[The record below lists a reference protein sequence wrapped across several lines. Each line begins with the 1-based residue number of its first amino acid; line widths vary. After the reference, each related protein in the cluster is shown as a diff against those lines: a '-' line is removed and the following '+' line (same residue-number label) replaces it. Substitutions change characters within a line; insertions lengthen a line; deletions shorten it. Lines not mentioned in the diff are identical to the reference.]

1 MTDRDTP
8 DQLRELPLAGIPL
21 ERADARRNRQRILEA
36 AAELVGERGLAEV
49 TMDEVAA
56 RAGVA
61 KGTVFHR
68 FGNRAGLAR
77 ALVDQSEREL
87 QEAILRGPPPLG
99 PGGAPEDR
107 LVAFLGALLELVADR
122 LDLLLVSDYDHPG
135 QRFETGAYRGWVQHM
150 TLLLREAGAGPLPV
164 GLAHSLLAPLAA
176 DLVQHRLRTGA
187 TTEELKA
194 ELARLARS
202 VLIAKLFT

>member
-1 MTDRDTP
+1 MTDQGPHNTHS
-8 DQLRELPLAGIPL
+8 ELPLIGAPR

-36 AAELVGERGLAEV
+36 AAELVEERGIDTV

-68 FGNRAGLAR
+68 FGNRAGLAQ

-87 QEAILRGPPPLG
+87 QEAILEGPPPLG
-99 PGGAPEDR
+99 PGAAPEER
-107 LVAFLGALLELVADR
+107 LVAFLEALLELVVDR

-135 QRFETGAYRGWVQHM
+135 QRFATGAYRGWVWHAA
-150 TLLLREAGAGPLPV
+150 LLLREAGLGDMPV
-164 GLAHSLLAPLAA
+164 GLAHTLLAPIAA
-176 DLVQHRLRTGA
+176 DLVQHRLGEGG

-194 ELARLARS
+194 ELAQLARTVVRS
-202 VLIAKLFT
+202 GAG

>member
-1 MTDRDTP
+1 MTDRGPEDANS
-8 DQLRELPLAGIPL
+8 ELPLVGAPR
-21 ERADARRNRQRILEA
+21 ERADARRNRRRILQA
-36 AAELVGERGLAEV
+36 AAELVEERGIGAV

-68 FGNRAGLAR
+68 FGNRAGLAQ

-99 PGGAPEDR
+99 PGAAPEER
-107 LVAFLGALLELVADR
+107 LVAFLAALFELVADR
-122 LDLLLVSDYDHPG
+122 LDLFLVSDYDHPG
-135 QRFETGAYRGWVQHM
+135 QRFETGAYRGWVWHAA
-150 TLLLREAGAGPLPV
+150 LLLREAGLGDLPL

-176 DLVQHRLRTGA
+176 DLVQHRLAEGA

-194 ELARLARS
+194 ELAHLARTVVRS
-202 VLIAKLFT
+202 GAG

>member
-1 MTDRDTP
+1 MTDRRP
-8 DQLRELPLAGIPL
+8 DNPHGELRLIGAPR

-36 AAELVGERGLAEV
+36 AAQLVEERGLDVV

-68 FGNRAGLAR
+68 FGNRAGLAQ
-77 ALVDQSEREL
+77 ALVDRGEQNL

-99 PGGAPEDR
+99 PGAPPEER
-107 LVAFLGALLELVADR
+107 LVAFLEALLEFVVGS

-135 QRFETGAYRGWVQHM
+135 QRFGTGAYRGWVWH
-150 TLLLREAGAGPLPV
+150 TAVLLREAGLGDLPV
-164 GLAHSLLAPLAA
+164 GLAHTLLAPLAA
-176 DLVQHRLRTGA
+176 DLVQHRLRQGA
-187 TTEELKA
+187 TTAELKA
-194 ELARLARS
+194 ELAQLARTVVRS
-202 VLIAKLFT
+202 GAG

>member
-1 MTDRDTP
+1 MTPR
-8 DQLRELPLAGIPL
+8 

-36 AAELVGERGLAEV
+36 AAELVSERGLAAV
-49 TMDEVAA
+49 TMDEVAV

-61 KGTVFHR
+61 KGTLFHR
-68 FGNRAGLAR
+68 FGNRAGLAH

-99 PGGAPEDR
+99 PGAAPEDR
-107 LVAFLGALLELVADR
+107 LVAFLEALLELVVDR

-135 QRFETGAYRGWVQHM
+135 QRFDTGAYRGWVQHA
-150 TLLLREAGAGPLPV
+150 TLLLREAGVDSLAV
-164 GLAHSLLAPLAA
+164 GLAHSVLAPLAA
-176 DLVQHRLRTGA
+176 DLVQHRLRAGA

-194 ELARLARS
+194 ELARLARA
-202 VLIAKLFT
+202 VVTAKLFT

>member
-1 MTDRDTP
+1 MTDRGLDNP
-8 DQLRELPLAGIPL
+8 NSELPLIGAPR

-36 AAELVGERGLAEV
+36 AAALVEARGLGAV

-68 FGNRAGLAR
+68 FGNRAGLAQ

-87 QEAILRGPPPLG
+87 QEAILQGAPPLG
-99 PGGAPEDR
+99 PGAAPEER
-107 LVAFLGALLELVADR
+107 LVAFLEALLELVVDR

-135 QRFETGAYRGWVQHM
+135 QRFETGAYRGWAWHAA
-150 TLLLREAGAGPLPV
+150 LLLREAGLGDQPV

-176 DLVQHRLRTGA
+176 DLVQHRLGEGA

-194 ELARLARS
+194 ELAQLARAVVRS
-202 VLIAKLFT
+202 GPG